1 MVLKRPFPG
10 LTAALWGEP
19 ERYGRDYWQK
29 IPKVYYTGD
38 SAHIDEDGYVWFAGR
53 SDEIIKIAGHRIGT
67 IEVESAFLTHASV
80 AECGVIGRPD
90 ETRGEVI
97 SAFVLLKHGHAP
109 SDDLRQELLKTVRRE
124 MGPVAVIGELNF
136 VTMLPKTRSGKIMRR
151 VLKAVTLDRDPG
163 DITTIED
170 EGSVD
175 EARHAWQQMKAEISS
190 STGTT

>member
-1 MVLKRPFPG
+1 
-10 LTAALWGEP
+10 
-19 ERYGRDYWQK
+19 
-29 IPKVYYTGD
+29 
-38 SAHIDEDGYVWFAGR
+38 VWFSGR

-67 IEVESAFLTHASV
+67 IEVESAFLKHPAV

-97 SAFVLLKHGHAP
+97 SAFVLLKHGHEASP
-109 SDDLRQELLKTVRRE
+109 ELRQDLLTTVRRE

-151 VLKAVTLDRDPG
+151 VLRAVTLDKDPG

-175 EARHAWQQMKAEISS
+175 EARHAWEQMKTEI
-190 STGTT
+190 GG